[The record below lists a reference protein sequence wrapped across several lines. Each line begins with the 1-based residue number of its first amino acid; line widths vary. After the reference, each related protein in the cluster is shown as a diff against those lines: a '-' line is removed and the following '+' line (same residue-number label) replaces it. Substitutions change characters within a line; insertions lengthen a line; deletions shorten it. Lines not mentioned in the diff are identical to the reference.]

1 MRASRVHA
9 SRAEGRIPCG
19 KADEP
24 PRWEAR
30 GATPRSCVRTI
41 GRRWIRHAPAE
52 DTRHQRARYCSGAER
67 ATPGS
72 LGVPYGHV
80 WAAPGGARGPPNP
93 NMTIGP
99 GRRGRHQHS
108 AHRLSEVA
116 ATRVEPRATSYAEPI
131 FIAVGLLS
139 AGSGTAKSANSS
151 IGVWRRSQL
160 RTSFAQYTGGD
171 VALRFLLAPSS
182 LIPASDPTAVDVTP
196 ALLREANAHRD
207 MIFLNMTEGLYR
219 CASWWRERPL
229 GSATAR
235 HPAWGCHSGSGRALL
250 WSNCCAAQSP
260 MRGQDVEPAS
270 TEAADCKAFHPRLHL
285 QVPRV
290 AAARADALPT
300 RALLRARRR

>member
-1 MRASRVHA
+1 MSSRPRA
-9 SRAEGRIPCG
+9 
-19 KADEP
+19 
-24 PRWEAR
+24 
-30 GATPRSCVRTI
+30 RSCAAALWDV
-41 GRRWIRHAPAE
+41 A
-52 DTRHQRARYCSGAER
+52 
-67 ATPGS
+67 
-72 LGVPYGHV
+72 LG
-80 WAAPGGARGPPNP
+80 
-93 NMTIGP
+93 
-99 GRRGRHQHS
+99 
-108 AHRLSEVA
+108 LSEVVAVGPRSAPPTRRVSDVRMA
-116 ATRVEPRATSYAEPI
+116 ATRVEPRGTSYAEPI

-235 HPAWGCHSGSGRALL
+235 HPAWGCHSWLWSGLTLEQLLCRTESHERPGRGASLDRSGGLQGIPPQAAPSSTSSGCGSGRR
-250 WSNCCAAQSP
+250 SSP
-260 MRGQDVEPAS
+260 
-270 TEAADCKAFHPRLHL
+270 
-285 QVPRV
+285 
-290 AAARADALPT
+290 ARASSC
-300 RALLRARRR
+300 

>member
-1 MRASRVHA
+1 MRAAHHHHGAQA
-9 SRAEGRIPCG
+9 S
-19 KADEP
+19 
-24 PRWEAR
+24 EA
-30 GATPRSCVRTI
+30 
-41 GRRWIRHAPAE
+41 
-52 DTRHQRARYCSGAER
+52 
-67 ATPGS
+67 
-72 LGVPYGHV
+72 
-80 WAAPGGARGPPNP
+80 
-93 NMTIGP
+93 
-99 GRRGRHQHS
+99 
-108 AHRLSEVA
+108 A

-290 AAARADALPT
+290 AAARADALPP
-300 RALLRARRR
+300 RALLRARRRRHLPQL